1 MYYNDYNRPSD
12 DWTPIE
18 AHQYHVSGGGQ
29 PPEPPKKKHIGA
41 KIAAACLVC
50 ALIGGVVGGGSAMLF
65 GNSNASNA
73 LQIAEDA
80 PASQS
85 PDQSATV
92 MSVANLDTTAVSAV
106 YANNLSSVVGING
119 DVTTN
124 IWGQQVRNAVSG
136 SGFVIRSDGYILTN
150 YHVVDGVDNITVTFS
165 DGTSYKATVVGGE
178 AENDI
183 AVLKVDA
190 TGLRPVTLGNSSNL
204 QVGELVIAVGNPLGE
219 LTFTCTV
226 GYVSAKDRS
235 VTMSDGTVMNMLQ
248 TDAAINS
255 GNSGGPLFDLNGNVI
270 GIVSAKYSSSSSSST
285 SVEGIGFAI
294 PISDVTDMV
303 SDIIEYGYVTGKP
316 NVGILMNDVPSS
328 VSQYGVP
335 AGADVKAVL
344 SGSCADKAGLKVGDI
359 ITALNDTAVEDTA
372 SLKLALQ
379 AYKAGDSV
387 SFTIYRDGQT
397 STLQMT
403 LDEDNQTR
411 QAAMTALQEEYQQ
424 QLQQQQQQ
432 SSGSYSYGWP
442 FGY

>member
-1 MYYNDYNRPSD
+1 MYYNDYNRPSG
-12 DWTPIE
+12 DWMPIE
-18 AHQYHVSGGGQ
+18 ANNYHISGGDR
-29 PPEPPKKKHIGA
+29 PPEPPKKKHSGA

-50 ALIGGVVGGGSAMLF
+50 ALIGGVVGGGSATLF
-65 GNSNASNA
+65 GNSSTSSG
-73 LQIAEDA
+73 LQISENV
-80 PASQS
+80 STQS
-85 PDQSATV
+85 PDQAATV
-92 MSVANLDTTAVSAV
+92 MSVANLDTTAVSVV

-150 YHVVDGVDNITVTFS
+150 YHVIDGVDNITVTFS
-165 DGTSYKATVVGGE
+165 DGSSYKATVVGGE
-178 AENDI
+178 SENDI
-183 AVLKVDA
+183 AVLKIDA
-190 TGLRPVTLGNSSNL
+190 TGLRPVTLGNSANL

-270 GIVSAKYSSSSSSST
+270 GIVSAKYSSSGTSST

-294 PISDVTDMV
+294 PISDVTDML

-344 SGSCADKAGLKVGDI
+344 SGSCADKAGLQVGDI
-359 ITALNDTAVEDTA
+359 ITALNDTTVEDTA

-387 SFTIYRDGQT
+387 SLTIYRNGKT
-397 STLQMT
+397 STLQIT

-411 QAAMTALQEEYQQ
+411 QNAMTALQEEYQQ
-424 QLQQQQQQ
+424 QLQQEQQR
-432 SSGSYSYGWP
+432 SSSNSYGWP